1 MVESMLLDGFY
12 FFSNLVVVSGFSDL
26 FSISIA
32 LFCLFFFSFDY
43 WFTLVL
49 GVSCVNFFSFRTGSN
64 RISSGSH
71 DIFRL
76 LFSYF

>member
-32 LFCLFFFSFDY
+32 LFCLFFF
-43 WFTLVL
+43 
-49 GVSCVNFFSFRTGSN
+49 
-64 RISSGSH
+64 
-71 DIFRL
+71 FRL
-76 LFSYF
+76 LIYSRFGRFVC